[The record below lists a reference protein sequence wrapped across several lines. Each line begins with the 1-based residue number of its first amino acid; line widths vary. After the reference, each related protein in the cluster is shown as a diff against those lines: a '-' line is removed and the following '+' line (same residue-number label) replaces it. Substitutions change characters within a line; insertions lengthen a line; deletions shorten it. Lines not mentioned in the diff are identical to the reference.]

1 MQLVRIAALTVGTLV
16 ALHQHAQTQDGLW
29 TKRIRSMIR
38 TVRRERIPFALIL
51 ADFYEGLMLLHDVDR
66 RDVEIVDEECIRIFQ
81 RVCVQAEQQ
90 KLVPYVLAAEDAL
103 VVLER
108 RQASGLLRERMLRGG
123 VVDPVR
129 FEMLYTVPAEWL

>member
-1 MQLVRIAALTVGTLV
+1 M
-16 ALHQHAQTQDGLW
+16 
-29 TKRIRSMIR
+29 
-38 TVRRERIPFALIL
+38 L
-51 ADFYEGLMLLHDVDR
+51 ADFYEGLMLLHDVER

-81 RVCVQAEQQ
+81 RARVQAEQQ

-108 RQASGLLRERMLRGG
+108 RQTSGLLRERMLRGG

>member
-1 MQLVRIAALTVGTLV
+1 
-16 ALHQHAQTQDGLW
+16 
-29 TKRIRSMIR
+29 
-38 TVRRERIPFALIL
+38 
-51 ADFYEGLMLLHDVDR
+51 MLLHDVER

-81 RVCVQAEQQ
+81 RARVLAEQQ

-108 RQASGLLRERMLRGG
+108 RQASGLLRERMLRAG